1 MNWFCTSL
9 KLPPL
14 SIMDALVKTHTHT
27 HTQNISTTWFLTIAK
42 MTPFFLCNYS
52 LFFLSLF
59 SYLIVLI
66 INNPC
71 CIETQ
76 LKWSSELLPWSL
88 TQTVISST
96 GCDRTRSPGSKLQ
109 ETEATFSCPNVT
121 FFLAWSL
128 RAARAH
134 THTHTHTHTPPS

>member
-14 SIMDALVKTHTHT
+14 SIMDALVKKKKNKQAKP
-27 HTQNISTTWFLTIAK
+27 QNISTTWFLTIAK
-42 MTPFFLCNYS
+42 TTPFFLCNYS

-76 LKWSSELLPWSL
+76 LK
-88 TQTVISST
+88 
-96 GCDRTRSPGSKLQ
+96 
-109 ETEATFSCPNVT
+109 
-121 FFLAWSL
+121 
-128 RAARAH
+128 
-134 THTHTHTHTPPS
+134 